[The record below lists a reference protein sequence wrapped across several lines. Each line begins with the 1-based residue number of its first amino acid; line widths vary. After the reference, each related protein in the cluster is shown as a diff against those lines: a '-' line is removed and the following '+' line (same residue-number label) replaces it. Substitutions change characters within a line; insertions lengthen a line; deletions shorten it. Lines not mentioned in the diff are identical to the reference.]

1 MPMYMMH
8 CDQCGDTRD
17 IYRSIAQIDH
27 DLPGC
32 CGTTMR
38 RLVCAPAVIGDIPTY
53 QAVAVDKETGKM
65 PKIEGR
71 AQHREFLRRN
81 GYVEMGN
88 DIPTKP
94 RELLGDYN
102 VRPQLAEAVKE
113 VLAQQRK

>member
-1 MPMYMMH
+1 MPIYLMKCAH
-8 CDQCGDTRD
+8 CGEQTDVFRRIAD
-17 IYRSIAQIDH
+17 I
-27 DLPGC
+27 DLNLPEC
-32 CGTTMR
+32 CGAVMAR
-38 RLVCAPAVIGDIPTY
+38 QICAPAVVADIPAY
-53 QAVAVDKETGKM
+53 QAVAVDKETGRM

-94 RELLGDYN
+94 REQLGDYN

>member
-1 MPMYMMH
+1 MPMYLMK
-8 CDQCGDTRD
+8 CDQCGDARD
-17 IYRSIAQIDH
+17 IYRRIAEMDR
-27 DLPGC
+27 DLPAC
-32 CGTTMR
+32 CGVTMR
-38 RLVCAPAVIGDIPTY
+38 HQICAPAVIGDIGSY

-65 PKIEGR
+65 PRIEGR

-94 RELLGDYN
+94 REQLGDYN